1 MCTLAIY
8 FRHSAALPL
17 VVAANRDEFYA
28 RPTAEPQVIA
38 HDPWVVAGQDLSAGG
53 TWLGTNQYGM
63 IVGLLNRRNPAG
75 PDPRRR
81 SRGLLC
87 LEALQSRGPDHVLA
101 HLLECETATTYN
113 WFNLLLADSQR
124 ACVISNAANRIT
136 VTELPPGVH
145 VLTNL
150 EINDPTCPR
159 IARSHQLFAAV
170 PLCDSV
176 TDVPPLLAHLRAI
189 LADHTVPLD
198 PRSEEITNRLCIHSP
213 VYGTRSSSVLLQ
225 FAHDGAVRYWHA
237 PGPPCRTDF
246 TEVLLPDCASAGHGA
261 SE

>member
-8 FRHSAALPL
+8 FQHSAALPL

-38 HDPWVVAGQDLSAGG
+38 YDPWVVAGQDLSAGG

-87 LEALQSRGPDHVLA
+87 LEALQSGGPEEVLA
-101 HLLECETATTYN
+101 RLDRETATAYN
-113 WFNLLLADSQR
+113 WFNLLLADARR
-124 ACVISNAANRIT
+124 ACVISNAVDRIT
-136 VTELPPGVH
+136 VTELTPGVH

-150 EINDPTCPR
+150 DLNDPTCPR
-159 IARSHQLFAAV
+159 IARSSQLFAAV
-170 PLCDSV
+170 PLCDSN
-176 TDVPPLLAHLRAI
+176 TDVPRLLARLRAI

-198 PRSEEITNRLCIHSP
+198 PRSDEITNRLCIHSP
-213 VYGTRSSSVLLQ
+213 VYGTRSSSVLLY
-225 FAHDGAVRYWHA
+225 FAHDRAVRYWHA
-237 PGPPCRTDF
+237 SGPPCQTDF
-246 TEVLLPDCASAGHGA
+246 SEVLLPNGVSAGHRA